1 MNISSIIIYTN
12 NPQKVMQEVEKIK
25 GCEIALSDEQKQVMI
40 AVIEAE
46 NVNAEMEI
54 LKSISAIDGV
64 IEANM
69 HYSYAE
75 EELESAKE
83 NISRE
88 VSKNLSDEVGID
100 EISYSGSVY
109 NQMYKL

>member
-1 MNISSIIIYTN
+1 MNISSIIIHVS
-12 NPQKVMQEVEKIK
+12 NPQKVKEEIAKIK

-54 LKSISAIDGV
+54 LGQISSIDGV

-75 EELESAKE
+75 EELEKARE
-83 NISRE
+83 EISTE
-88 VSKNLSDEVGID
+88 ISKNLSDEVGVD

-109 NQMYKL
+109 NQMHKI